1 MKVGFRFYF
10 TMASPLSK
18 HRPSSGK
25 VTASLDKLKF
35 CTLHFAFSIYIAYFF
50 QFWQDYWYSFF
61 RGDPV
66 KIWQL
71 LWNYTVI
78 FLGCLLYAI
87 SFNWF
92 FKTNHFIM
100 GGFTGMGQTVN
111 RLLPQIPVGTVV
123 FVLNLPLLI
132 LGFRKQGAKL
142 LIATL
147 FAITVNSVLIDS
159 VDSWF
164 SFAPMD
170 PLPAL
175 LCGGALMGYSL
186 GLLLKKGATTGG
198 TELLARLLRYRFP
211 HLSMGKLCLIID
223 VAIIS
228 LYTLVFREPENA
240 IYGVLA
246 MFITSRVM
254 DLVLYG
260 VISAKLAVIISD
272 RSQEI
277 VQRLTQ
283 MDLGATVL
291 MGKGAWSGLE
301 KQVILCVLRQRRI
314 AHIKAAVTAL
324 DPGVF
329 FILCDAREVLGQG
342 FSDYFADD

>member
-1 MKVGFRFYF
+1 MK
-10 TMASPLSK
+10 
-18 HRPSSGK
+18 GK
-25 VTASLDKLKF
+25 
-35 CTLHFAFSIYIAYFF
+35 
-50 QFWQDYWYSFF
+50 
-61 RGDPV
+61 
-66 KIWQL
+66 QL

-78 FLGCLLYAI
+78 FIGCLLYAI

-92 FKTNHFIM
+92 FKSNHFVM
-100 GGFTGMGQTVN
+100 GGFTGLGQTVN

-132 LGFRKQGAKL
+132 LGFRKQGTKL
-142 LIATL
+142 LLPTL
-147 FAITVNSVLIDS
+147 FAITLNSILIDG
-159 VDSWF
+159 VDRWF

-175 LCGGALMGYSL
+175 LCGGGLMGFSL

-198 TELLARLLRYRFP
+198 TELVARLLQYRFT
-211 HLSMGKLCLIID
+211 HLSMGRLCLIID
-223 VAIIS
+223 VAIIG

-246 MFITSRVM
+246 MTILTRVM

-260 VISAKLAVIISD
+260 SVSAKLAVIISD
-272 RSQEI
+272 RSQQIAEK
-277 VQRLTQ
+277 LTQ

-291 MGKGAWSGLE
+291 MGKGAWSGLN

-329 FILCDAREVLGQG
+329 FILCDAREVLGNG
-342 FSDYFADD
+342 FSAYCTDD